1 MKDYFLPPDA
11 VCVEPRIPW
20 SPMPGGALT
29 SNTQMLRDNG
39 IMDKYSEIITA
50 MEEVVRKGGFGTSV
64 TPVSQF
70 YFQQA
75 FNNVIIGP
83 WKKIAEGY
91 GKMVLGYF
99 GRTPKTPDKD
109 VVKIASEQLGLEPT
123 KKSPRLLNDENPN
136 KGIAAAKAKLQ
147 AENLP
152 ITDENIFIAATCS
165 DKGIAYLKGEGKVLV
180 RYQEKPQEKKESSVS
195 QIIING
201 QKFTVDL
208 KDNEAIVNGKSYS
221 FELETKNT
229 EEKSKEVNTTNGTS
243 DVVLSPMVG
252 TIVKI
257 NVSQGDVVH
266 AGDDVLVLEVMK
278 MENPVKATKDGRI
291 KEILVSK
298 GNQVSAGQK
307 LFILE

>member
-1 MKDYFLPPDA
+1 MKDYFLPPEA